1 MCVNLFMRLLLAS
14 KRAMRERE
22 KSFHANTCHPTIKY
36 YYNRSSKKKDFRRN
50 KLHDRKKER
59 IEGNFKFNFSSF
71 HSSSFQHL
79 SHINSFVM
87 LRVIE
92 LAASD

>member
-1 MCVNLFMRLLLAS
+1 MCVNLFMRLLFEMS
-14 KRAMRERE
+14 R

-36 YYNRSSKKKDFRRN
+36 YYNRSKTKKEDFRRN
-50 KLHDRKKER
+50 KLHESER
-59 IEGNFKFNFSSF
+59 EMREISNLISF
-71 HSSSFQHL
+71 LFTPHHQHL
-79 SHINSFVM
+79 ASHINSFVM